1 MEKEKNKN
9 AVEALKNY
17 TGYVLYLKKILSN
30 WPMCFIIKNTIKA
43 KWCSGRQ
50 GLQASLVSCKR
61 MLKSVFYRKRC

>member
-43 KWCSGRQ
+43 KWC
-50 GLQASLVSCKR
+50 
-61 MLKSVFYRKRC
+61 YRKARFAGIFGFL